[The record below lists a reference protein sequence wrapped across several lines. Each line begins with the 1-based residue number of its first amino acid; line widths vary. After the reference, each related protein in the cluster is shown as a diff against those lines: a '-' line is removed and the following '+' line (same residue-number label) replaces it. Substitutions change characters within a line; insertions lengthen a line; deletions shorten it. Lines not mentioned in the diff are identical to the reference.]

1 VYPVIVRANKFI
13 RKGVDEGEYADAGIT
28 ESLRELRRRIQG
40 TAEKGLGAAG
50 RKGTIP
56 SRLSRPAPV
65 IGLESSGLSAADS
78 ERSASREAGKVGWYH
93 EREPLVPVDEGFL
106 FFGGAMTIRAFKII
120 ESTLREG
127 EQFARA
133 HFTPSQKAAIA
144 QMLDEFGVEYLEL
157 TSPCAS
163 PQSEADLRTVAA
175 LPLRAKVLTH
185 VRCHLDDA
193 RLAVTTG
200 ADGIDVLF
208 GTSSAMRSFSH
219 GKTVDEIIEA
229 GSEVVRFI
237 QSQGLEVRFSS
248 EDSFRSEPRDLLRVY
263 QAIDRL
269 HPQRV
274 GLADTVGIAT
284 PSQVFELV
292 SMVRKAVDCDIEFHA
307 HNDTGCAIANAFAAL
322 EAGATHIDT
331 TVLGIGERNGIV
343 PLSGMIARLLS
354 VQPELVDQYRLETLP
369 GLDRMVAAMVGI
381 EVPFNA
387 ALTSETAFHHK
398 AGMHTNAVLNDPS
411 TYEIFDPAR
420 FGRER
425 TVMTGHRLTG
435 RHAIAHRASSLG
447 LTLTDHE
454 VRTLTAEVKRRADS
468 GPLTNDE
475 LDDLL
480 RGSVPA

>member
-1 VYPVIVRANKFI
+1 
-13 RKGVDEGEYADAGIT
+13 
-28 ESLRELRRRIQG
+28 
-40 TAEKGLGAAG
+40 
-50 RKGTIP
+50 
-56 SRLSRPAPV
+56 
-65 IGLESSGLSAADS
+65 
-78 ERSASREAGKVGWYH
+78 
-93 EREPLVPVDEGFL
+93 
-106 FFGGAMTIRAFKII
+106 MTIKAFNII

-127 EQFARA
+127 EQFAPA
-133 HFTPSQKAAIA
+133 HFTPSQKIAIA
-144 QMLDEFGVEYLEL
+144 EMLDEFGVEYLEL

-163 PQSEADLRTVAA
+163 PQSAADLRTVAA

-193 RLAVTTG
+193 RLAIDTG

-208 GTSSAMRSFSH
+208 GTSSAMREFSH
-219 GKTVDEIIEA
+219 GKSVDEIIDA
-229 GSEVVRFI
+229 GTEVVRYI

-284 PSQVFELV
+284 PNQVFEMV
-292 SMVRKAVDCDIEFHA
+292 SMVRKAVDCDIEFHS

-354 VQPELVDQYRLETLP
+354 VHPELVAHYRLEILP
-369 GLDRMVAAMVGI
+369 ELDRMVADMVGI
-381 EVPFNA
+381 EIPFNA
-387 ALTSETAFHHK
+387 AITGDTAFHHK

-411 TYEIFDPAR
+411 SYEIFDPAR

-425 TVMTGHRLTG
+425 TVMAGHRLTG
-435 RHAIAHRASSLG
+435 RHAIASRASTLG
-447 LTLTDHE
+447 LTLTDRE
-454 VRTLTAEVKRRADS
+454 LRAMTAEVKRRADA
-468 GPLTNDE
+468 GPLSNEE

-480 RGSVPA
+480 RGSIPA

>member
-1 VYPVIVRANKFI
+1 
-13 RKGVDEGEYADAGIT
+13 
-28 ESLRELRRRIQG
+28 
-40 TAEKGLGAAG
+40 
-50 RKGTIP
+50 
-56 SRLSRPAPV
+56 
-65 IGLESSGLSAADS
+65 
-78 ERSASREAGKVGWYH
+78 
-93 EREPLVPVDEGFL
+93 
-106 FFGGAMTIRAFKII
+106 MTIKAFNII

-133 HFTPSQKAAIA
+133 HFTPSQKIAIA
-144 QMLDEFGVEYLEL
+144 EMLDEFGVEYLEL

-193 RLAVTTG
+193 RVAIETG

-208 GTSSAMRSFSH
+208 GTSSELRAFSH
-219 GKTVDEIIEA
+219 GKSVEQIIEA
-229 GSEVVRFI
+229 GTEVVRFI

-248 EDSFRSEPRDLLRVY
+248 EDSFRSDPRDLLRVY

-284 PSQVFELV
+284 PNQVFEIV
-292 SMVRKAVDCDIEFHA
+292 SMVRKTVDCDIEFHA
-307 HNDTGCAIANAFAAL
+307 HNDAGCAIANAFAAL

-354 VQPELVDQYRLETLP
+354 VNPELVGHYRLELLP
-369 GLDRMVAAMVGI
+369 ELDRMVADMVGI
-381 EVPFNA
+381 QVPFNA
-387 ALTSETAFHHK
+387 AITGDTAFHHK
-398 AGMHTNAVLNDPS
+398 AGMHTNAVLNNPAS
-411 TYEIFDPAR
+411 YEIFDPAR

-425 TVMTGHRLTG
+425 TVMAGHRLTG
-435 RHAIAHRASSLG
+435 RHAIASRAAALG
-447 LTLTDHE
+447 LSLTDHE
-454 VRTLTAEVKRRADS
+454 LRTLTSEVKRRADA
-468 GPLTNDE
+468 GPLSNEE

-480 RGSVPA
+480 REAPTLPSPASGGGNFLSGLEESNGHAE

>member
-1 VYPVIVRANKFI
+1 
-13 RKGVDEGEYADAGIT
+13 
-28 ESLRELRRRIQG
+28 
-40 TAEKGLGAAG
+40 
-50 RKGTIP
+50 
-56 SRLSRPAPV
+56 
-65 IGLESSGLSAADS
+65 
-78 ERSASREAGKVGWYH
+78 
-93 EREPLVPVDEGFL
+93 VDEGFL
-106 FFGGAMTIRAFKII
+106 FFGGAMTIQAFKII

-127 EQFARA
+127 EQFASA
-133 HFTPSQKAAIA
+133 HFTPSQKIAIA
-144 QMLDEFGVEYLEL
+144 EMLDEFGVEYLEL

-185 VRCHLDDA
+185 VRCHMDDA
-193 RLAVTTG
+193 RVAVDTG

-208 GTSSAMRSFSH
+208 GTSSAMRAFSH
-219 GKTVDEIIEA
+219 GKSVDQIIEA
-229 GSEVVRFI
+229 GTEVVHYI

-284 PSQVFELV
+284 PNQVFEMV

-307 HNDTGCAIANAFAAL
+307 HNDAGCAIANAFAAL

-331 TVLGIGERNGIV
+331 TILGIGERNGIV

-354 VQPELVDQYRLETLP
+354 VNPELVARYRLEMLRD
-369 GLDRMVAAMVGI
+369 LDQTVADMVGI
-381 EVPFNA
+381 QIPFNA
-387 ALTSETAFHHK
+387 AITGDTAFHHK

-411 TYEIFDPAR
+411 SYEIFDPAR

-425 TVMTGHRLTG
+425 TVMAGHRLTG
-435 RHAIAHRASSLG
+435 RHAVASRATALG
-447 LTLTDHE
+447 LSLTDHE
-454 VRTLTAEVKRRADS
+454 LRTLTNEVKRRADA
-468 GPLTNDE
+468 GPLSNDE

-480 RGSVPA
+480 RGSIPA

>member
-1 VYPVIVRANKFI
+1 
-13 RKGVDEGEYADAGIT
+13 
-28 ESLRELRRRIQG
+28 
-40 TAEKGLGAAG
+40 
-50 RKGTIP
+50 
-56 SRLSRPAPV
+56 
-65 IGLESSGLSAADS
+65 
-78 ERSASREAGKVGWYH
+78 
-93 EREPLVPVDEGFL
+93 
-106 FFGGAMTIRAFKII
+106 MTIRAFRII
-120 ESTLREG
+120 DSTLREG
-127 EQFARA
+127 EQFGPA
-133 HFTPSQKAAIA
+133 HFTPSQKIAIA
-144 QMLDEFGVEYLEL
+144 EKLDEFGVEYLEL

-163 PQSEADLRTVAA
+163 PQSDADVRAIAA

-193 RLAVTTG
+193 RQAVATG

-208 GTSSAMRSFSH
+208 GTSSKLRAFSH
-219 GKTVDEIIEA
+219 GKTVEEIIET
-229 GSEVVRFI
+229 GTEVVSFI
-237 QSQGLEVRFSS
+237 QGQGLEVRFSS

-284 PSQVFELV
+284 PNQVYELV

-343 PLSGMIARLLS
+343 PLSGIIARLLS
-354 VQPELVDQYRLETLP
+354 VRPELVAQYQLGVLRE
-369 GLDRMVAAMVGI
+369 LDEMVAEMVGI
-381 EVPFNA
+381 AVPFNA
-387 ALTSETAFHHK
+387 ALTSATAFHHK

-411 TYEIFDPAR
+411 AYEIFDPAR

-425 TVMTGHRLTG
+425 TVMAGHRLTG
-435 RHAIAHRASSLG
+435 RHAIASRATALG

-454 VRTLTAEVKRRADS
+454 VRTLTAEVKRRADA
-468 GPLTNDE
+468 GPLSSEE
-475 LDDLL
+475 LDGLL

>member
-1 VYPVIVRANKFI
+1 
-13 RKGVDEGEYADAGIT
+13 
-28 ESLRELRRRIQG
+28 
-40 TAEKGLGAAG
+40 
-50 RKGTIP
+50 
-56 SRLSRPAPV
+56 
-65 IGLESSGLSAADS
+65 
-78 ERSASREAGKVGWYH
+78 
-93 EREPLVPVDEGFL
+93 
-106 FFGGAMTIRAFKII
+106 MTIRAFRII

-127 EQFARA
+127 EQFALA
-133 HFTPSQKAAIA
+133 HFTPAQKIAIA
-144 QMLDEFGVEYLEL
+144 QKLDEFGVEYLEL
-157 TSPCAS
+157 SSPCAS
-163 PQSEADLRTVAA
+163 PQSEADLRAVAA
-175 LPLRAKVLTH
+175 LPLQAKVLTH
-185 VRCHLDDA
+185 VRCHLYDA
-193 RLAVTTG
+193 RVAVDTG

-208 GTSSAMRSFSH
+208 GTSSHLRAFSH
-219 GKTVDEIIEA
+219 GKSVDQIIET
-229 GSEVVRFI
+229 GTEVVRFI

-248 EDSFRSEPRDLLRVY
+248 EDSFRSDPKDLLRVY

-354 VQPELVDQYRLETLP
+354 ILPDLVSQYRLDILP
-369 GLDRMVAAMVGI
+369 ELDQMVAEMVGI
-381 EVPFNA
+381 QVPFNA
-387 ALTSETAFHHK
+387 AITSATAFHHK

-411 TYEIFDPAR
+411 SYEIFDPAQ

-425 TVMTGHRLTG
+425 TLMTGHRLTG
-435 RHAIAHRASSLG
+435 RHAIAHRATTLG
-447 LTLTDHE
+447 LSLTDDE
-454 VRTLTAEVKRRADS
+454 IRALTAEVKRRADQR
-468 GPLTNDE
+468 PLSTDE

-480 RGSVPA
+480 RGRVPA

>member
-1 VYPVIVRANKFI
+1 
-13 RKGVDEGEYADAGIT
+13 
-28 ESLRELRRRIQG
+28 
-40 TAEKGLGAAG
+40 
-50 RKGTIP
+50 
-56 SRLSRPAPV
+56 
-65 IGLESSGLSAADS
+65 
-78 ERSASREAGKVGWYH
+78 
-93 EREPLVPVDEGFL
+93 
-106 FFGGAMTIRAFKII
+106 MTIQAFNII

-127 EQFARA
+127 EQFAPA
-133 HFTPSQKAAIA
+133 HFTPSQKIAIA
-144 QMLDEFGVEYLEL
+144 EMLDEFGVEYLEL

-163 PQSEADLRTVAA
+163 PQSETDLRTVAA
-175 LPLRAKVLTH
+175 LPRRAKLLTH
-185 VRCHLDDA
+185 ARCHLDDA
-193 RLAVTTG
+193 RVAIDTG

-208 GTSSAMRSFSH
+208 GTSSAMREFSH
-219 GKTVDEIIEA
+219 GKTVDQIIEA
-229 GSEVVRFI
+229 GTEVVRYI

-274 GLADTVGIAT
+274 GLADTVGVAT
-284 PSQVFELV
+284 PNQVFEMV

-354 VQPELVDQYRLETLP
+354 VNPELVANYRLELLP
-369 GLDRMVAAMVGI
+369 ELDRMVADMVGI
-381 EVPFNA
+381 QIPFNA
-387 ALTSETAFHHK
+387 AITGDTAFHHK

-411 TYEIFDPAR
+411 SYEIFDPAR

-425 TVMTGHRLTG
+425 TVMAGHRLTG
-435 RHAIAHRASSLG
+435 RHAIASRATALG

-454 VRTLTAEVKRRADS
+454 LRTLTTEVKRRADA
-468 GPLTNDE
+468 GPLSNDE

-480 RGSVPA
+480 RGETPTLPSPRGGGNLEESNGHAD

>member
-1 VYPVIVRANKFI
+1 
-13 RKGVDEGEYADAGIT
+13 
-28 ESLRELRRRIQG
+28 
-40 TAEKGLGAAG
+40 
-50 RKGTIP
+50 
-56 SRLSRPAPV
+56 
-65 IGLESSGLSAADS
+65 
-78 ERSASREAGKVGWYH
+78 
-93 EREPLVPVDEGFL
+93 
-106 FFGGAMTIRAFKII
+106 MTIKAFRII

-127 EQFARA
+127 EQFALA
-133 HFTPSQKAAIA
+133 HFTPAQKVAIA
-144 QMLDEFGVEYLEL
+144 EKLDAFGVEYLEL

-163 PQSEADLRTVAA
+163 PQSEADLRAVAA
-175 LPLRAKVLTH
+175 LPLKAKVLTH
-185 VRCHLDDA
+185 VRCHMDDA
-193 RLAVTTG
+193 KIAAATG

-208 GTSSAMRSFSH
+208 GTSSALRTFSH
-219 GKTVDEIIEA
+219 GKSVDEIIEC
-229 GSEVVRFI
+229 GTEVVRFI

-248 EDSFRSEPRDLLRVY
+248 EDSFRSDPTDLLRVY

-284 PSQVFELV
+284 PGQVFELV

-354 VQPELVDQYRLETLP
+354 IDPELVSQYALDTLP
-369 GLDRMVAAMVGI
+369 ELDRMVADMVGI
-381 EVPFNA
+381 DVPFNA
-387 ALTSETAFHHK
+387 AITSATAFHHK

-411 TYEIFDPAR
+411 TYEIFDPAQ

-425 TVMTGHRLTG
+425 TLMAGHRLTG
-435 RHAIAHRASSLG
+435 RHAIAHRASVLG
-447 LTLTDHE
+447 LNLSDDE
-454 VRTLTAEVKRRADS
+454 VRAITAEVKQRADA
-468 GPLTNDE
+468 GPLSTDE

-480 RGSVPA
+480 RGKVPA

>member
-1 VYPVIVRANKFI
+1 MARIVPANKFI

-28 ESLRELRRRIQG
+28 ESLRKRRRRVQAP
-40 TAEKGLGAAG
+40 AEKGLGAAG
-50 RKGTIP
+50 RTPRLRGSRP
-56 SRLSRPAPV
+56 SRMASV
-65 IGLESSGLSAADS
+65 IGLESSGNGPRTQRGRSCERTAKSGGTTREGLS
-78 ERSASREAGKVGWYH
+78 SRWTKAFY
-93 EREPLVPVDEGFL
+93 
-106 FFGGAMTIRAFKII
+106 FFGGAMTIKAFNII

-127 EQFARA
+127 EQFAPA
-133 HFTPSQKAAIA
+133 HFTPSQKITIA
-144 QMLDEFGVEYLEL
+144 KMLDEFGVEYLEL

-193 RLAVTTG
+193 RIAIDTG

-208 GTSSAMRSFSH
+208 GTSSAMRAFSH
-219 GKTVDEIIEA
+219 GKTVDEIIET
-229 GSEVVRFI
+229 GTDVVRYI

-284 PSQVFELV
+284 PNQVFEMV
-292 SMVRKAVDCDIEFHA
+292 SMVRQEVDCDIELHA

-322 EAGATHIDT
+322 EAGATPIDT
-331 TVLGIGERNGIV
+331 TPPGIGEGNGIV
-343 PLSGMIARLLS
+343 PPSRLNAPAVIPAPPTGVSIPL
-354 VQPELVDQYRLETLP
+354 
-369 GLDRMVAAMVGI
+369 
-381 EVPFNA
+381 FNA
-387 ALTSETAFHHK
+387 AITGATAFHHK
-398 AGMHTNAVLNDPS
+398 AGMHTNAVLNTPS
-411 TYEIFDPAR
+411 SYEIFDPAR

-425 TVMTGHRLTG
+425 AVMAGHRLTG
-435 RHAIAHRASSLG
+435 RHAIASRASTLG
-447 LTLTDHE
+447 LTLTDRE
-454 VRTLTAEVKRRADS
+454 LRVLTAEVKRRADA
-468 GPLTNDE
+468 GPLSNEE

-480 RGSVPA
+480 RGSIPASAETMGTLTG

>member
-1 VYPVIVRANKFI
+1 M
-13 RKGVDEGEYADAGIT
+13 
-28 ESLRELRRRIQG
+28 S
-40 TAEKGLGAAG
+40 
-50 RKGTIP
+50 
-56 SRLSRPAPV
+56 
-65 IGLESSGLSAADS
+65 
-78 ERSASREAGKVGWYH
+78 
-93 EREPLVPVDEGFL
+93 
-106 FFGGAMTIRAFKII
+106 IRAFRII

-127 EQFARA
+127 EQFALA
-133 HFTPSQKAAIA
+133 HFTPAQKVAIA
-144 QMLDEFGVEYLEL
+144 QKLDEFGVEYLEL

-163 PQSEADLRTVAA
+163 PQSEADIRTVAA

-185 VRCHLDDA
+185 VRCHMDDA
-193 RLAVTTG
+193 RVALQTG

-208 GTSSAMRSFSH
+208 GTSSRLRSFSH
-219 GKTVDEIIEA
+219 GKSVDEIIET
-229 GSEVVRFI
+229 GTEVVRFI

-284 PSQVFELV
+284 PTQVFELV

-354 VQPELVDQYRLETLP
+354 ISPALVSQYRLEILP
-369 GLDRMVAAMVGI
+369 ELDRMVAEMVGI

-387 ALTSETAFHHK
+387 AITSATAFHHK

-411 TYEIFDPAR
+411 TYEIFDPAQ

-425 TVMTGHRLTG
+425 TLMTGHRLTG
-435 RHAIAHRASSLG
+435 RHAIAHRASVLG
-447 LTLTDHE
+447 LTLTDQE
-454 VRTLTAEVKRRADS
+454 VRTITAEVKRRADAR
-468 GPLTNDE
+468 PLSTDE

-480 RGSVPA
+480 RGRVPA

>member
-1 VYPVIVRANKFI
+1 MP
-13 RKGVDEGEYADAGIT
+13 
-28 ESLRELRRRIQG
+28 IQ
-40 TAEKGLGAAG
+40 
-50 RKGTIP
+50 
-56 SRLSRPAPV
+56 
-65 IGLESSGLSAADS
+65 
-78 ERSASREAGKVGWYH
+78 
-93 EREPLVPVDEGFL
+93 
-106 FFGGAMTIRAFKII
+106 AFRII

-127 EQFARA
+127 EQFAPA
-133 HFTPSQKAAIA
+133 HFTPAQKIAIA
-144 QMLDEFGVEYLEL
+144 EKLDEFGVEYLEL

-163 PQSEADLRTVAA
+163 PQSEADLRTIAA

-193 RLAVTTG
+193 RVAIDTG

-219 GKTVDEIIEA
+219 GKSVDQIIET
-229 GSEVVRFI
+229 GTEVVQYI
-237 QSQGLEVRFSS
+237 QAQGLEVRFSS

-284 PSQVFELV
+284 PNQVFELV

-354 VQPELVDQYRLETLP
+354 LRPDLVAHYRLEILP
-369 GLDRMVAAMVGI
+369 ELDRMVADMVGI
-381 EVPFNA
+381 EIPFNA
-387 ALTSETAFHHK
+387 AITSETAFHHK
-398 AGMHTNAVLNDPS
+398 AGMHTNAVLKDPS
-411 TYEIFDPAR
+411 AYEIFDPTQ

-425 TVMTGHRLTG
+425 TVMVGHRLSG
-435 RHAIAHRASSLG
+435 RNAIRHRATSLG
-447 LTLTDHE
+447 LSLTDHE
-454 VRTLTAEVKRRADS
+454 LRAVTLEVKRRADA
-468 GPLTNDE
+468 GPLTDDE
-475 LDDLL
+475 LDNLL
-480 RGSVPA
+480 RDSVPA

>member
-1 VYPVIVRANKFI
+1 MARIVPANKLI

-28 ESLRELRRRIQG
+28 ESLRQLRRRVQG

-50 RKGTIP
+50 RTPTPTLPRKRERERKGSRP
-56 SRLSRPAPV
+56 SRMAPV
-65 IGLESSGLSAADS
+65 IGLESSGSGPRTQRGRSCERTAKSGGTTREGLS
-78 ERSASREAGKVGWYH
+78 SR
-93 EREPLVPVDEGFL
+93 VDEGFL
-106 FFGGAMTIRAFKII
+106 FFGGAMTIKAFNII

-127 EQFARA
+127 EQFAPA
-133 HFTPSQKAAIA
+133 HFTPSQKIAIA
-144 QMLDEFGVEYLEL
+144 ELLDEFGVEYLEL

-193 RLAVTTG
+193 RIAIDTG

-208 GTSSAMRSFSH
+208 GTSSAMRAFSH
-219 GKTVDEIIEA
+219 GKSVDEIIEA
-229 GSEVVRFI
+229 GTEV
-237 QSQGLEVRFSS
+237 
-248 EDSFRSEPRDLLRVY
+248 SFRSEPRALLRVS

-284 PSQVFELV
+284 PNQVFEMV

-354 VQPELVDQYRLETLP
+354 VHPELVAHYRLEILP
-369 GLDRMVAAMVGI
+369 ALDRMVADMVGI
-381 EVPFNA
+381 EIPFNA
-387 ALTSETAFHHK
+387 AITGDTAFHHK

-411 TYEIFDPAR
+411 SYEIFDPAR

-425 TVMTGHRLTG
+425 TVMAGHRLTG
-435 RHAIAHRASSLG
+435 RHAIASRATALG
-447 LTLTDHE
+447 LTLTDHDL
-454 VRTLTAEVKRRADS
+454 RTLTNEVKRRADA
-468 GPLTNDE
+468 GPLSNDE

>member
-1 VYPVIVRANKFI
+1 M
-13 RKGVDEGEYADAGIT
+13 
-28 ESLRELRRRIQG
+28 S
-40 TAEKGLGAAG
+40 
-50 RKGTIP
+50 
-56 SRLSRPAPV
+56 
-65 IGLESSGLSAADS
+65 
-78 ERSASREAGKVGWYH
+78 
-93 EREPLVPVDEGFL
+93 
-106 FFGGAMTIRAFKII
+106 IRAFRII

-127 EQFARA
+127 EQFALA
-133 HFTPSQKAAIA
+133 HFTPAQKVAIA
-144 QMLDEFGVEYLEL
+144 QTLDDFGVEYLEL

-163 PQSEADLRTVAA
+163 PQSEADLRAVAA

-185 VRCHLDDA
+185 VRCHMDDA
-193 RLAVTTG
+193 RLAVQTG

-208 GTSSAMRSFSH
+208 GTSSALRTFSH
-219 GKTVDEIIEA
+219 GKSVDEIIEC
-229 GSEVVRFI
+229 GTEVVRFI
-237 QSQGLEVRFSS
+237 QAQGLEVRFSS

-322 EAGATHIDT
+322 EAGATHVDT

-354 VQPELVDQYRLETLP
+354 INPELVSQYRLEILP
-369 GLDRMVAAMVGI
+369 ELDRMVAEMVGI

-387 ALTSETAFHHK
+387 AITSATAFHHK

-411 TYEIFDPAR
+411 TYEIFDPAQ

-425 TVMTGHRLTG
+425 TLMTGHRLTG
-435 RHAIAHRASSLG
+435 RHVIAHRASLLG
-447 LTLTDHE
+447 LSLNDQE
-454 VRTLTAEVKRRADS
+454 IRTITAEVKRRADAR
-468 GPLTNDE
+468 PLSTDE

-480 RGSVPA
+480 RSGAPTLPSPRGGGKKLEEHNGHAH

>member
-1 VYPVIVRANKFI
+1 
-13 RKGVDEGEYADAGIT
+13 
-28 ESLRELRRRIQG
+28 
-40 TAEKGLGAAG
+40 
-50 RKGTIP
+50 
-56 SRLSRPAPV
+56 
-65 IGLESSGLSAADS
+65 
-78 ERSASREAGKVGWYH
+78 
-93 EREPLVPVDEGFL
+93 
-106 FFGGAMTIRAFKII
+106 MTIRAFRII

-127 EQFARA
+127 EQFALA
-133 HFTPSQKAAIA
+133 HFTPAQKAAIA
-144 QMLDEFGVEYLEL
+144 QKLDEFGVEYLEL
-157 TSPCAS
+157 SSPCAS
-163 PQSEADLRTVAA
+163 PQSETDLRAVAA

-185 VRCHLDDA
+185 VRCHMDDA
-193 RLAVTTG
+193 RLAVQTG

-208 GTSSAMRSFSH
+208 GTSSQLRAFSH

-229 GSEVVRFI
+229 GTQVVRFI

-248 EDSFRSEPRDLLRVY
+248 EDSFRSDPKDLLRVY

-284 PSQVFELV
+284 PGQVFELV

-343 PLSGMIARLLS
+343 PLSGIIARLLS
-354 VQPELVDQYRLETLP
+354 IRPELVSQYRLEVLP
-369 GLDRMVAAMVGI
+369 ELDEMVAEMVGI
-381 EVPFNA
+381 QVPFNA
-387 ALTSETAFHHK
+387 AITSATAFHHK

-411 TYEIFDPAR
+411 SYEIFDPAQ

-425 TVMTGHRLTG
+425 TLMTGHRLTG
-435 RHAIAHRASSLG
+435 RHAIAHRATTLG
-447 LTLTDHE
+447 LSLTDGE
-454 VRTLTAEVKRRADS
+454 IRDLTAEVKRRADQR
-468 GPLTNDE
+468 PLSTDE

-480 RGSVPA
+480 RGRVPA

>member
-1 VYPVIVRANKFI
+1 
-13 RKGVDEGEYADAGIT
+13 
-28 ESLRELRRRIQG
+28 
-40 TAEKGLGAAG
+40 
-50 RKGTIP
+50 
-56 SRLSRPAPV
+56 
-65 IGLESSGLSAADS
+65 
-78 ERSASREAGKVGWYH
+78 
-93 EREPLVPVDEGFL
+93 
-106 FFGGAMTIRAFKII
+106 MTIRAFRII

-127 EQFARA
+127 EQFALA
-133 HFTPSQKAAIA
+133 HFTPAQKIAIA
-144 QMLDEFGVEYLEL
+144 QALDAFGVEYLEL

-163 PQSEADLRTVAA
+163 PQSEADLRAIAA
-175 LPLRAKVLTH
+175 LPLRAKILTH

-193 RLAVTTG
+193 RIAVDTG

-208 GTSSAMRSFSH
+208 GTSSAMRAFSH
-219 GKTVDEIIEA
+219 GKSVDEIIET
-229 GSEVVRFI
+229 GTEVVRYI
-237 QSQGLEVRFSS
+237 QAQGLEVRFSS

-292 SMVRKAVDCDIEFHA
+292 SMVRKAVDSDIEFHA

-354 VQPELVDQYRLETLP
+354 LRPDLVAQYRLELLP
-369 GLDRMVAAMVGI
+369 ELDRMVADIVGI
-381 EVPFNA
+381 QIPFNA
-387 ALTSETAFHHK
+387 ALTGDTAFHHK

-411 TYEIFDPAR
+411 SYEIFDPAR
-420 FGRER
+420 FGRQR

-435 RHAIAHRASSLG
+435 RHAIAHRASTLG
-447 LTLTDHE
+447 LTLSDHE
-454 VRTLTAEVKRRADS
+454 LRVLTAEVKRRADA
-468 GPLTNDE
+468 GPLSTDE
-475 LDDLL
+475 LDELL
-480 RGSVPA
+480 RGEPPPLPSPQGGRLLEGLEESNGHAV